1 MSGLYSDVTNGGRTA
16 KAAFVDDG
24 ADTMWSVVS
33 ATLVDPSLV
42 DEKAAEYAAEFPFA
56 KVSGIEGFIAQTYG
70 STISTIGTAARA
82 AVGVALSITALITL
96 LFMRMLVAKDRYSVA
111 VLKALGFSNADI
123 RAQYVT
129 RSLLVLIV
137 AILLGTVLANTL
149 GEFIASAVIASFGA
163 SSFAF
168 VVNPLSAYL
177 ISPLLMAA
185 GTLLATVAG
194 TWDAGRIKITQNIKE

>member
-1 MSGLYSDVTNGGRTA
+1 M
-16 KAAFVDDG
+16 
-24 ADTMWSVVS
+24 
-33 ATLVDPSLV
+33 
-42 DEKAAEYAAEFPFA
+42 
-56 KVSGIEGFIAQTYG
+56 
-70 STISTIGTAARA
+70 
-82 AVGVALSITALITL
+82 GVALSITALITL

-185 GTLLATVAG
+185 VTLLATVAG